1 MSMVRVGSLR
11 GYGTVT
17 ISSDALRA
25 RQPVTGREPATATGA
40 GAAATTCDGGVCVA
54 GAGGVAGGAVVGGV
68 LAQVQVGA
76 GDVGVPVGVPSGVV
90 DDGVG
95 AGHFT
100 QNTFCLAAPFSPV
113 KFQKSL

>member
-1 MSMVRVGSLR
+1 MSMVRVSPLR

-25 RQPVTGREPATATGA
+25 RQPVTGREPVTATGA
-40 GAAATTCDGGVCVA
+40 GAAGTGGVCVG
-54 GAGGVAGGAVVGGV
+54 GAGGVLGGGVAGGV

-76 GDVGVPVGVPSGVV
+76 GDVGVVVGVVGACVGVA
-90 DDGVG
+90 

>member
-1 MSMVRVGSLR
+1 MLSKDEHVASGSASWLWDR
-11 GYGTVT
+11 DHL
-17 ISSDALRA
+17 SSHAQRA
-25 RQPVTGREPATATGA
+25 RQPVTGREPVTGVGTGA
-40 GAAATTCDGGVCVA
+40 AGTGGVCVV
-54 GAGGVAGGAVVGGV
+54 GAGGVVGGGVVGGV

-76 GDVGVPVGVPSGVV
+76 GDVGVVAGVVGACVGVA
-90 DDGVG
+90 